1 MGIIS
6 FILIGSSLVFP
17 AVALWALWWA
27 GRNGQL
33 THSDKAS
40 LLPFDEQEP
49 VGVMTDV
56 VLNRSSAGDVLRSV
70 SSQP

>member
-27 GRNGQL
+27 GRHGQL
-33 THSDKAS
+33 THADKAS

-49 VGVMTDV
+49 VGRMTDV
-56 VLNRSSAGDVLRSV
+56 VLNRPKASTAAPGGVAR
-70 SSQP
+70 

>member
-27 GRNGQL
+27 GRTGQL
-33 THSDKAS
+33 AHADKAS

-49 VGVMTDV
+49 VGRMTDV
-56 VLNRSSAGDVLRSV
+56 VLHRSAVTAAARRV
-70 SSQP
+70 QP

>member
-1 MGIIS
+1 MGIIT

-17 AVALWALWWA
+17 AVALYALWWA

-33 THSDKAS
+33 AHNDKAS

-49 VGVMTDV
+49 VGQMTDV
-56 VLNRSSAGDVLRSV
+56 VLNRPRPGAAPHRIV
-70 SSQP
+70 P

>member
-1 MGIIS
+1 MGIIT

-17 AVALWALWWA
+17 AVALYALWWA

-40 LLPFDEQEP
+40 LLPFTEQEP
-49 VGVMTDV
+49 VGQMTDV
-56 VLNRSSAGDVLRSV
+56 VLNRPHPGTASNRVA
-70 SSQP
+70 P

>member
-27 GRNGQL
+27 GRHGQL
-33 THSDKAS
+33 THSAKAS
-40 LLPFDEQEP
+40 LLPFDDREP
-49 VGVMTDV
+49 VGRMTDV
-56 VLNRSSAGDVLRSV
+56 VLNRSSASAAASRV
-70 SSQP
+70 QP

>member
-6 FILIGSSLVFP
+6 FILIGSSLMFP

-27 GRNGQL
+27 ARNGQL
-33 THSDKAS
+33 AHSDKAA

-49 VGVMTDV
+49 VGRMTDV
-56 VLNRSSAGDVLRSV
+56 VLNRPRTVVGPRSV
-70 SSQP
+70 QP

>member
-27 GRNGQL
+27 GRHGQL
-33 THSDKAS
+33 AHADKAA

-49 VGVMTDV
+49 VGRMTDE
-56 VLNRSSAGDVLRSV
+56 VLNRPKASTGP
-70 SSQP
+70 QGGPTP

>member
-6 FILIGSSLVFP
+6 FILIGSSLMFP

-27 GRNGQL
+27 GRNGEL
-33 THSDKAS
+33 SHLDRAA

-49 VGVMTDV
+49 VGRMTDV
-56 VLNRSSAGDVLRSV
+56 VLNRPRSGSAAPGDPVA
-70 SSQP
+70 P

>member
-33 THSDKAS
+33 THADKAS

-56 VLNRSSAGDVLRSV
+56 VLNRPAIPAAMRRV
-70 SSQP
+70 QP

>member
-17 AVALWALWWA
+17 AVALWALGWA

-33 THSDKAS
+33 SHSDKAA

-49 VGVMTDV
+49 VGRMTDV
-56 VLNRSSAGDVLRSV
+56 VLNRPRALVSGSGRISS
-70 SSQP
+70 